1 MYTKSMHHSPLKGNG
16 LMFGTQKVYI
26 MYKLKFVYIM
36 YTMEFQIHSPK
47 CINWIYK
54 KYTIQYTLMLKSTYI
69 L

>member
-1 MYTKSMHHSPLKGNG
+1 MHHSPLKGNG

-47 CINWIYK
+47 CIN
-54 KYTIQYTLMLKSTYI
+54 
-69 L
+69 